1 MMIGAIRNEFSE
13 IFVPGNGAD
22 DQFKVVTVAAV
33 PSGFLPHLTD
43 QAGRNNDSELR
54 RKFAP
59 CLFPL
64 YMFLAHRART
74 MRLTSYRLTAKDAHV
89 QIGKK
94 ACVGLLSQPELS
106 RCLLHVLRLPVCW

>member
-1 MMIGAIRNEFSE
+1 MISSWMMIGAIRNEFSE

-64 YMFLAHRART
+64 YMFLA
-74 MRLTSYRLTAKDAHV
+74 
-89 QIGKK
+89 
-94 ACVGLLSQPELS
+94 PES
-106 RCLLHVLRLPVCW
+106 GGF